1 MKQPLLSGFRAI
13 FYNYILNIRKCTM
26 VWLLK
31 IYNYIVNNFRMCD
44 ALPYAKDGTLSEKL
58 DELFG

>member
-1 MKQPLLSGFRAI
+1 MKQPLLSGFGAI

-31 IYNYIVNNFRMCD
+31 IYNYIANIKSTC
-44 ALPYAKDGTLSEKL
+44 PE
-58 DELFG
+58 

>member
-1 MKQPLLSGFRAI
+1 MFIYNCIVNETAAFEWLWSD

-31 IYNYIVNNFRMCD
+31 IYNYIANIKSAC
-44 ALPYAKDGTLSEKL
+44 PE
-58 DELFG
+58 